1 MLSTYLSYNL
11 VTRDMSKSL
20 ERVAAD
26 PVTARDHQY
35 YRETIGKVATI
46 DEFLDDYRLFSYAM
60 KAYGLEEMTYAK
72 AFMREVLESDL
83 DDEESFANKLQDERY
98 KSFAAAFNF
107 NDETAATNAIDLQS
121 ELQEEET
128 VGLYSRSMQEEA
140 SGYSR
145 EYEYYKARIGQI
157 TSVDEFVADDR
168 LAKFA
173 LSAVGLETR
182 YYSAGFLRDVLVSDP
197 NDPGSLV
204 NQLEDV
210 AYKELA
216 ELFNFEA
223 DGSLASGVP
232 AQDDAQI
239 KTITE
244 SYIFDV
250 PDRIIPQAAEMHT
263 AYFEDAIANLTS
275 VDDLIAD
282 TRLVDYLTTAYNLPM
297 TLTRREDLRAALTSD
312 LSDPAS
318 FANSHDHSGYQ
329 QVAQLFN
336 FEADGSLAAGVSAQT
351 AEQTGKLTSVYMAAY
366 DNAGE
371 KRDASETAYFRSA
384 TEVIFSVDDL
394 LKNTRVYEYALRAYG
409 LDPETQS
416 RETIRRVLTSDME
429 DPFSFANRQTDER
442 YRALAT
448 AFNFNADGRAIA
460 ARVAQ
465 SQPEVDDLSKT
476 YFDRIDLLE
485 ISEDEAEEET
495 RYYREEINLVDSLD
509 AFLADERLV
518 NFMLDANGID
528 RSTVDNQFLRDV
540 FTSELDDEE
549 SFVNQL
555 DNRAFRMI
563 AASFNFNPDGSIA
576 REQVFASQ
584 SMADMIETQEKYLR
598 QSLEIEAGMENEG
611 VRLALYFQRMAPGIT
626 SAYDILA
633 DPALQ
638 EVVRVALGLPAEM
651 AASDIDAQAR
661 AIESRIEI
669 ADFTDP
675 EKLEEFITRFSTLFD
690 LENNSA
696 PSMVTTLFGN
706 GGSALGA
713 DMLMSL
719 AQINS
724 RGF

>member
-1 MLSTYLSYNL
+1 MLSTYLGYNL
-11 VTRDMSKSL
+11 ITRDMSKSL
-20 ERVAAD
+20 ERVTAD
-26 PVTARDHQY
+26 PVTAREHQY
-35 YRETIGKVATI
+35 YRENIGKVATI
-46 DEFLDDYRLFSYAM
+46 DAFLDDYRLFSYAM

-98 KSFAAAFNF
+98 KNFAAAFSF
-107 NDETAATNAIDLQS
+107 TDDLAATRAIDLQS
-121 ELQEEET
+121 DLQEEAT
-128 VGLYSRSMQEEA
+128 VGLYSRSMQADA

-145 EYEYYKARIGQI
+145 EYDYYMARIGEI
-157 TSVDEFVADDR
+157 TSVDEFVADSR
-168 LAKFA
+168 LAEFA
-173 LSAVGLETR
+173 LSAMGLDTR
-182 YYSAGFLRDVLVSDP
+182 YYSASFLRDVLVSDP

-204 NQLEDV
+204 NQLEDG
-210 AYKELA
+210 AYKDLA

-223 DGSLASGVP
+223 DGSLAAGVP

-263 AYFEDAIANLTS
+263 TYFEDAIANITS

-312 LSDPAS
+312 LSDPQS
-318 FANSHDHSGYQ
+318 FANTHDHSGYRE
-329 QVAQLFN
+329 VAKLFN
-336 FEADGSLAAGVSAQT
+336 FETDGSLAAGMNAQT
-351 AEQTGKLTSVYMAAY
+351 AEQSDELTSIYMAAY

-371 KRDASETAYFRSA
+371 KRDATETAYYRSA

-394 LKNTRVYEYALRAYG
+394 VKNTRVYEYALRAYG
-409 LDPETQS
+409 LDPETES
-416 RETIRRVLTSDME
+416 RETIRRALTSDLE
-429 DPFSFANRQTDER
+429 DPTSFANRQPDDR
-442 YRALAT
+442 YRALAA
-448 AFNFNADGRAIA
+448 AFNFDADGRATA

-465 SQPEVDDLSKT
+465 SQSEVDDLSKA
-476 YFDRIDLLE
+476 YFDRIELLD
-485 ISEDEAEEET
+485 ITEDEAEEET
-495 RYYREEINLVDSLD
+495 RYYREQIGLVDSLD
-509 AFLADERLV
+509 AFLEDSRLV

-528 RSTVDNQFLRDV
+528 RSTVDTQILRDI
-540 FTSELDDEE
+540 FSSDLDDEE
-549 SFVNQL
+549 SFVNQF
-555 DNRAFRMI
+555 DNRAFRVI
-563 AASFNFNPDGSIA
+563 AASFNFNTDGSIA
-576 REQVFASQ
+576 REQVVASQ
-584 SMADMIETQEKYLR
+584 SEANMIETQEKYLR
-598 QSLEIEAGMENEG
+598 QSLEIEAGTENEG
-611 VRLALYFQRMAPGIT
+611 VRLALYFQRMAGGIT

-638 EVVRVALGLPAEM
+638 EVVRVALGLPEEM
-651 AASDIDAQAR
+651 SAADIDAQAK

-669 ADFTDP
+669 ADFADP
-675 EKLEEFITRFSTLFD
+675 EKLEEFITRFSTLYD
-690 LENNSA
+690 LENNAA

-719 AQINS
+719 AQMNS
-724 RGF
+724 RML